1 MRARGCA
8 FLRGGWSRRPL
19 ANVWAGPAHACRASL
34 HSAAHR
40 CGDVHVGDLICAVD
54 GRDVAALSDEA
65 VAELLRGQPA
75 TLLTLSL
82 KRAPQLGMS
91 DQDIEAANAWAKR
104 SGRMQAQH
112 APDLQKLLR
121 LLQAV
126 SIQPAQVPNS
136 ALICTICTTPCICIC
151 RGSLG

>member
-8 FLRGGWSRRPL
+8 FLRGGWPL

-40 CGDVHVGDLICAVD
+40 CGDVHVGDLNCAVD
-54 GRDVAALSDEA
+54 GRDVAALGDEA

-136 ALICTICTTPCICIC
+136 ATDLHYLHHT
-151 RGSLG
+151 LHLH